1 MEIVIALCW
10 VVVGFVFA
18 GAIWLYVDKQY
29 AARLTAAIER
39 ERALQ
44 STLELERIAR
54 AEETTGYAER
64 LAASIEREKALAERI
79 EEQDAPMALAGIAER
94 AATLILKELPI
105 DARERERMAACAAL
119 GGLMT
124 AHHFIGAALNVM
136 LQKVD
141 LSGDIFH
148 LQYDDSANDEI
159 VDDEDQRDSDPS
171 NVQ

>member
-29 AARLTAAIER
+29 AARLAAAIER
-39 ERALQ
+39 ERTLQ
-44 STLELERIAR
+44 SSLELERIAR

-79 EEQDAPMALAGIAER
+79 EEQDAPMALAGVAER

-136 LQKVD
+136 LQKAD

-148 LQYDDSANDEI
+148 LQYDDSASDEI

-171 NVQ
+171 NMQ